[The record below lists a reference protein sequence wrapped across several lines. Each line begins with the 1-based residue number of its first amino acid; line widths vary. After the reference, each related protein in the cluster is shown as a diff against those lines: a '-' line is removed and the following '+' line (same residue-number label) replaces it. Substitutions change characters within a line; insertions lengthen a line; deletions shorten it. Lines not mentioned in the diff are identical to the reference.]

1 MNIKE
6 PVNGNRS
13 FTETL
18 LVSPQNPWHVPKDPS
33 VDLAVLLFTKYS
45 EKVDQIVLP
54 LEIFLTSKELT
65 AKDVV
70 PGYKV
75 MTMGLF
81 SQHPGTHG
89 LQPLVREG
97 ILAMI
102 PDAPMQTAICKSGD
116 VYLADLHIIPGNS
129 GSPIF
134 VMPVRNTGGIALGGE
149 RNAFGL
155 LGVISGYMYEDSSLT
170 LRATTNWSGTVR
182 GNSGIAMVVPAE
194 ELKALLL
201 STEVQ
206 NQRADFLAAQK
217 RH

>member
-1 MNIKE
+1 VGVPDERLPKGTGYIYLVTNRHVAEAIEDCKPHKPEKFSLMMNIKE

-18 LVSPQNPWHVPKDPS
+18 QVSPQNPWHVPKDPS
-33 VDLAVLLFTKYS
+33 VDLAVLLFTQYS

-89 LQPLVREG
+89 LQPLVRDG

-102 PDAPMQTAICKSGD
+102 PEPRCR
-116 VYLADLHIIPGNS
+116 LL
-129 GSPIF
+129 F
-134 VMPVRNTGGIALGGE
+134 VNP
-149 RNAFGL
+149 
-155 LGVISGYMYEDSSLT
+155 
-170 LRATTNWSGTVR
+170 
-182 GNSGIAMVVPAE
+182 AMF
-194 ELKALLL
+194 
-201 STEVQ
+201 T
-206 NQRADFLAAQK
+206 
-217 RH
+217 